1 MDAGDIYRADLNEE
15 VSRRVLVVSVRQF
28 HRLARRALVVPEL
41 RLPVGEVE
49 PPWRLD
55 IDGVVFAVDM
65 LRSVRVDRLLERDGR
80 CSAAAMTDVRRVL
93 QHIT

>member
-28 HRLARRALVVPEL
+28 HRLSGRALVVPEF
-41 RLPVGEVE
+41 RIPVGDVE
-49 PPWRLD
+49 PPWHLD

-65 LRSVRVDRLLERDGR
+65 LRSVTVDRLVERDGR
-80 CSAAAMTDVRRVL
+80 CPAAAMANVRRVL